1 MWYRITM
8 FIDGQPVEGKPVDKE
23 TVERTVSTFLE
34 NGFPQNFKIE
44 KIEQRGTGAYTLNEE
59 GLKESGYIK

>member
-8 FIDGQPVEGKPVDKE
+8 FIDGQPVEGQPVDKE

-34 NGFPQNFKIE
+34 NGFPQNFKVE
-44 KIEQRGTGAYTLNEE
+44 KIGQMRGAYTLNED
-59 GLKESGYIK
+59 GLKESGYIR